1 MLIKRVITAVVLLG
15 ILAVDLALEN
25 PWPLLIFFSVAV
37 AVTAFEWLRLTLP
50 GQTVIASALG
60 LLLGL
65 GTLWQAHVW
74 LGAGHM
80 DLTLLQVAIVVSSV
94 IWLTA
99 IPAKLW
105 TAQIHHQPK
114 SILWSAFA
122 PICLYATWGAL
133 ALFWI
138 NEGAWSLL
146 SLLLVIWIAD
156 ILAYFGGKR
165 FGKNKL
171 APNISPG
178 KTREGALFGL
188 AGVLI
193 WMLIT
198 SQFDNSYAFW
208 LQEAWGWVGLV
219 LGSILLGVLA
229 IMGDLFESYLKR
241 QANVKDSSR
250 LLPGHGG
257 VYDRVDAVVA
267 VVPVAYLLISGFWF
281 R

>member
-15 ILAVDLALEN
+15 ILAVDLSLET

-50 GQTVIASALG
+50 GQMGIASALG

-74 LGAGHM
+74 LGAGYM
-80 DLTLLQVAIVVSSV
+80 DLTLLHIAVVLSSV

-198 SQFDNSYAFW
+198 AQFDNSYAFW
-208 LQEAWGWVGLV
+208 LQQAWGWVGLV
-219 LGSILLGVLA
+219 FGSLLLGVLA

-267 VVPVAYLLISGFWF
+267 VVPVAYLLISDFWF

>member
-1 MLIKRVITAVVLLG
+1 MLIKRVITAVVLLV
-15 ILAVDLALEN
+15 ILAVDLSLEN
-25 PWPLLIFFSVAV
+25 PWPLLIFLSAV
-37 AVTAFEWLRLTLP
+37 VGLTAFEWLRLTAP
-50 GQTVIASALG
+50 GHIAISSVMG

-74 LGAGHM
+74 LEAGHM
-80 DLTLLQVAIVVSSV
+80 DLTLLHVAIVLSSV

-198 SQFDNSYAFW
+198 AQFDNSYAFW
-208 LQEAWGWVGLV
+208 LQQAWGWVGLV
-219 LGSILLGVLA
+219 FGSILLGALA

-267 VVPVAYLLISGFWF
+267 VVPVAYLLISEFWF

>member
-1 MLIKRVITAVVLLG
+1 MLIKRVITAVVLLV
-15 ILAVDLALEN
+15 ILAVDLSLEN
-25 PWPLLIFFSVAV
+25 LWPLLIFLSAV
-37 AVTAFEWLRLTLP
+37 VGLTAFEWLRLTAP
-50 GQTVIASALG
+50 GHIAISSVMG

-74 LGAGHM
+74 LEAGHM
-80 DLTLLQVAIVVSSV
+80 DLTLLHVAIVLSSV

-146 SLLLVIWIAD
+146 SLLLVIWI
-156 ILAYFGGKR
+156 
-165 FGKNKL
+165 
-171 APNISPG
+171 NISPG

-198 SQFDNSYAFW
+198 AQFDNSYAFW
-208 LQEAWGWVGLV
+208 LQQAWGWVGLV
-219 LGSILLGVLA
+219 FGSILLGALA

-267 VVPVAYLLISGFWF
+267 VVPVAYLLISEFWF